1 MSISSIY
8 TLSLIA
14 HSFSTIPHSCIYVNL
29 VPYATPVR
37 PCIRRKGRPTV
48 VDLVPGAERSRLLP
62 VGRLDRNTAGV
73 LLLTND
79 NAWLHA
85 LTHPS
90 HGCEK
95 HYRCVVEGQP
105 NE

>member
-1 MSISSIY
+1 MH
-8 TLSLIA
+8 TCL
-14 HSFSTIPHSCIYVNL
+14 
-29 VPYATPVR
+29 
-37 PCIRRKGRPTV
+37 GRATV

-90 HGCEK
+90 HGFEK
-95 HYRCVVEGQP
+95 HYRCVVEGSP